1 MYRYLPPEIGSL
13 RKLQELDLSFNKLKN
28 LPNCIIELS
37 ALKFLKVTNNKLV
50 DVPSGISSLRCLESL
65 DLSNNRLTSLGSVK
79 LISMLTLQ
87 YLNLQVFSLSIMP
100 LLMSKITCFFFIC
113 YIRIVLTS
121 IPLSILVFLL
131 YLFHVVQYN
140 NMYPFKCVENL
151 RTDML
156 EEVFSPKIK
165 HVLILW
171 GAGGV
176 TCFVL
181 TMLYTYYS
189 IGAIYFISWM
199 LGL

>member
-1 MYRYLPPEIGSL
+1 
-13 RKLQELDLSFNKLKN
+13 
-28 LPNCIIELS
+28 
-37 ALKFLKVTNNKLV
+37 
-50 DVPSGISSLRCLESL
+50 LRCLESL

-87 YLNLQVFSLSIMP
+87 YLNLQVFSLSTASF
-100 LLMSKITCFFFIC
+100 LMSKITCFFFIC
-113 YIRIVLTS
+113 YILIVVTS

-131 YLFHVVQYN
+131 YLFYVVQYS

-151 RTDML
+151 RADVL
-156 EEVFSPKIK
+156 EEVFSPKLK

-181 TMLYTYYS
+181 MMLYLLLV
-189 IGAIYFISWM
+189 GAIYFISWM
-199 LGL
+199 LFL